1 MAPTTTTS
9 DSPEA
14 TASTTGPQVLNSQAA
29 HAQQVS
35 TTHQNTQVAQAHQSQ
50 EELQHPPAP
59 LELID
64 HVDELV
70 ADIPNQ
76 QLNVQNLTAGYA
88 GMQAAANFS
97 FPQPTLYQDIMQQPN
112 VFPQQPGNPNFAQH
126 TYGYPSQQAF
136 QYASN
141 AGQQQY
147 PQVGQQFPTQS
158 ELSFNPQ
165 FGNPHLSQQNI
176 QQSSQLQVH
185 PHQYAAIQDPRGG
198 AQPQYQSTQGMPL
211 NTSGGGNTLAMQ
223 QPQQPGLPAQQVAQA
238 ASSRPICHEVG
249 FKNLLEDQDVVESRA
264 ADECVSEHS
273 QLVIKEK
280 MWLHDLI
287 KLYEYVQRKGDVYLP
302 ADETYKHFWGTVFK
316 GWNSKMPV
324 SESDPLPARGKPDIQ
339 YQVGYYSADA
349 SSNQPANGRR
359 SSKARKGNAIPI
371 YLSLDLDADG
381 INWLYKDKTGQ
392 RVYKSQV
399 KLLVGLTE
407 TQAKMNAIQSY
418 DTCEKNKVC
427 GHNLQ
432 LIMESARRRIQ
443 KWTIAGAGA
452 PIQLGVECR
461 APNLLRLIL
470 ASEHFRHQHLKNC
483 AIAELEALRPKAGY
497 GDLKN

>member
-1 MAPTTTTS
+1 MASNTTT

-14 TASTTGPQVLNSQAA
+14 MASTTGPQVLNSQAT

-35 TTHQNTQVAQAHQSQ
+35 ATHQNAQVAQAHQSQ
-50 EELQHPPAP
+50 EHTPAP
-59 LELID
+59 SELVD

-70 ADIPNQ
+70 ADIPDQ
-76 QLNVQNLTAGYA
+76 QHNVQNLIAGYA
-88 GMQAAANFS
+88 SWQSAANFP
-97 FPQPTLYQDIMQQPN
+97 FPQQTPYQDIMQQPN
-112 VFPQQPGNPNFAQH
+112 VFSQQSIDPNLAQH
-126 TYGYPSQQAF
+126 IYGYPSQQAF
-136 QYASN
+136 QYPSHT
-141 AGQQQY
+141 GQQQY
-147 PQVGQQFPTQS
+147 PQMGQQFPTQS
-158 ELSFNPQ
+158 AFPFNPQ
-165 FGNPHLSQQNI
+165 FGNPYLSQQNF
-176 QQSSQLQVH
+176 QQSSHLQAH
-185 PHQYAAIQDPRGG
+185 PQQYAAIQDPRGG
-198 AQPQYQSTQGMPL
+198 APLQHQSTQGMPL
-211 NTSGGGNTLAMQ
+211 SNPGGGSSLAMQ
-223 QPQQPGLPAQQVAQA
+223 QPQQAGLPAQQVAPA

-302 ADETYKHFWGTVFK
+302 ADETYKYFWSTVFK
-316 GWNSKMPV
+316 DWNSKMPV
-324 SESDPLPARGKPDIQ
+324 SESDPLPPRGTPDIH
-339 YQVGYYSADA
+339 YQVGYYSTDA

-399 KLLVGLTE
+399 KLLLGLNE
-407 TQAKMNAIQSY
+407 TQAKQNVLIHY
-418 DTCEKNKVC
+418 DTYEKNRIC

-432 LIMESARRRIQ
+432 LIVEAARRRIQ
-443 KWTIAGAGA
+443 KWAIAGAGT

-470 ASEHFRHQHLKNC
+470 ASEHFRNQHLKHC
-483 AIAELEALRPKAGY
+483 AIADLEALRPKAGY
-497 GDLKN
+497 GDRKN